1 MFEISFKL
9 REILD
14 INLDI
19 TFIIKMLIL
28 MLRLDMS

>member
-28 MLRLDMS
+28 MLILDMS

>member
-9 REILD
+9 LEILD

-28 MLRLDMS
+28 MLILDMS